1 MTLANLHLRRI
12 LAMCPLILFATVAFF
27 ASAQS
32 APRYATPKPT
42 TPSKYRIA
50 GTLINAVTEEPI
62 QRATISLLAESDS
75 HTLATTLTDSE
86 GHFAIENLDA
96 DKYQLTA
103 AKRGYRTTF
112 FDEHEE
118 YSSAIVT
125 GSKTGSEVYLD
136 VEHLTFRMTPGGL
149 IHGLVM
155 VDTGEPVAD
164 ATVRLYPRSHD
175 HGTGVRIS
183 SPTSE
188 KTDDTGAYEFG
199 SLAPGDYML
208 AVTATPW
215 YAQARSIMNR
225 PVEDSAEANNTLDV
239 TYPVT
244 YYDSTTDESAATA
257 INITG
262 GNHVEANITLYA
274 VPALHLTLS
283 HDQMQTMAMS
293 ETFSPP
299 QLTQLIFG
307 APAENEILAIPSGP
321 QEIHSLDFTG
331 IAPGRYTLQDGNP
344 PRSITIDVQNSQ
356 QLDTSSGQESI
367 TVSGTLFSASE
378 KPLPDPLTLAL
389 EETGSTQPIE
399 PIRTVSEKG
408 HFSFNDVPP
417 GHWTLWAASGEKNI
431 ATLAITINGKSTP
444 GGDINVQDKSLRI
457 DVTLAQG
464 LVKVNGL
471 VLNDGKGFPGA
482 MVVLVPQNPAALH
495 ALVRRDQSDSDGSF
509 SLKDVAPGRY
519 IILAIEDGWSLDWA
533 KAGVLD
539 RYLSG
544 GVPVTLRNTQRGNV
558 QLDQPIQLQQR

>member
-1 MTLANLHLRRI
+1 MTHANFHLRRI
-12 LAMCPLILFATVAFF
+12 LAMRPLILFATVAFF

-42 TPSKYRIA
+42 TPNKYRIA

-86 GHFAIENLDA
+86 GHFAIEDLDA
-96 DKYQLTA
+96 AKYQLTA

-149 IHGLVM
+149 IHGVVM

-175 HGTGVRIS
+175 HGTGVRIT
-183 SPTSE
+183 SPISE

-225 PVEDSAEANNTLDV
+225 PVDDSAETNNALDV

-274 VPALHLTLS
+274 VPALHLTLT
-283 HDQMQTMAMS
+283 DEQLRTMAMS
-293 ETFSPP
+293 DSYSPP

-307 APAENEILAIPSGP
+307 APAENEILVPESAHGRAPS
-321 QEIHSLDFTG
+321 EFTG

-344 PRSITIDVQNSQ
+344 PRTVTMDIQNSEQ
-356 QLDTSSGQESI
+356 IDASSGQESI

-389 EETGSTQPIE
+389 EETGSSQPIE

-408 HFSFNDVPP
+408 RFSFNDVPP

-444 GGDINVQDKSLRI
+444 GGDINVQDKSLRM

-471 VLNDGKGFPGA
+471 VLKDGKGFPGA

-544 GVPVTLRNTQRGNV
+544 GVPVTLKNTQSGDV

>member
-1 MTLANLHLRRI
+1 MMRKQTHLRRI
-12 LAMCPLILFATVAFF
+12 LITSLMLIAVAIF
-27 ASAQS
+27 ASAQTTPHKNPRPSS
-32 APRYATPKPT
+32 APTKF
-42 TPSKYRIA
+42 RIS
-50 GTLINAVTEEPI
+50 GTLVNSVTGEPI
-62 QRATISLLAESDS
+62 SRATISLLAESDS

-86 GHFAIENLDA
+86 GHFSIEGLDA

-125 GSKTGSEVYLD
+125 GSKTGSEIYLN
-136 VEHLTFRMTPGGL
+136 VERLTFRITPGGL
-149 IHGLVM
+149 IHGV
-155 VDTGEPVAD
+155 VIADTGDPVQD

-175 HGTGVRIS
+175 HGVGVRITA
-183 SPTSE
+183 PLSE
-188 KTDDTGAYEFG
+188 KTDDTGEYEFG
-199 SLAPGDYML
+199 NLAPGDYML
-208 AVTATPW
+208 AVSATPW
-215 YAQARSIMNR
+215 YAQARSYMNR
-225 PVEDSAEANNTLDV
+225 PTENGEEANNALDV
-239 TYPVT
+239 TYLTT

-257 INITG
+257 INLTG

-283 HDQMQTMAMS
+283 KDQMQTMAMS
-293 ETFSPP
+293 DTYSPP

-344 PRSITIDVQNSQ
+344 PRTVTIDVQNSQ
-356 QLDTSSGQESI
+356 QIDASSGQESI
-367 TVSGTLFSASE
+367 TISGNLFPASE

-408 HFSFNDVPP
+408 HFTFTDVPP
-417 GHWTLWAASGEKNI
+417 GHWTLWAASGDKNI
-431 ATLAITINGKSTP
+431 ATLAITINGKSTA
-444 GGDINVQDKSLRI
+444 GGDFNVQDKSLNM
-457 DVTLAQG
+457 DVTLAQE
-464 LVKVNGL
+464 LVKVNGV
-471 VLNDGKGFPGA
+471 VLKDGKGFPGA
-482 MVVLVPQNPAALH
+482 MVVLVPHNPAALH
-495 ALVRRDQSDSDGSF
+495 ALVRRDQSDSDGTF

-519 IILAIEDGWSLDWA
+519 TILAIEDGWSLDWA
-533 KAGVLD
+533 KPGVLD

-544 GVPVTLRNTQRGNV
+544 GLPVTLRNTQSGDV